1 MAGIRR
7 KKVKVKK
14 IPEGPKDPKLSA
26 TFRSPG
32 KAGKIVKKS
41 GCAVK
46 RKTGGKVKV
55 KKIPEGPRRKDLGAT
70 FRSLGK
76 AGKRIRKSGGA
87 VKRKAGGKV
96 KRMGGGMTRRKKY

>member
-1 MAGIRR
+1 MEGITRI
-7 KKVKVKK
+7 KVKVNK
-14 IPEGPKDPKLSA
+14 IPEGP
-26 TFRSPG
+26 
-32 KAGKIVKKS
+32 
-41 GCAVK
+41 
-46 RKTGGKVKV
+46 
-55 KKIPEGPRRKDLGAT
+55 IPKDLGAT